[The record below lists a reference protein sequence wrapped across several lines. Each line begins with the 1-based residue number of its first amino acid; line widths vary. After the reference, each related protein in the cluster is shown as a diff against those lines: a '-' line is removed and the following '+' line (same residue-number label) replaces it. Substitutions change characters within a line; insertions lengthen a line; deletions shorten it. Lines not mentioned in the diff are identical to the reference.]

1 MHRYSACFA
10 AELFA
15 DILTIMPDKKG
26 WSNRALARKLAES
39 GVDIPQ
45 LRVDDI
51 PKYKRSRHTEGGRV
65 TEIDQHAGDDEDEDM
80 MEVDQDPTPKVEEF
94 FIPSHALDALHL
106 QVIDHFTLLLRE
118 TTQRVRISA
127 GESEVSQSLHAPAYR
142 RKEFAL
148 WTLADCLEY
157 LDLKKK
163 PRPCNPPLHR
173 FLLPRC
179 SVPGT
184 RRGQDWTHQDWKNVV
199 AALEE
204 IGTKCDDGAVLG
216 SVEYLKQEA
225 AYVFSLQLRPTGQ

>member
-1 MHRYSACFA
+1 
-10 AELFA
+10 
-15 DILTIMPDKKG
+15 MPDKKG

-39 GVDIPQ
+39 GMDIPQ

-65 TEIDQHAGDDEDEDM
+65 TETDHPADDEDEDM
-80 MEVDQDPTPKVEEF
+80 MDIDQDPPPVEEF

-106 QVIDHFTLLLRE
+106 QVIDHFTLLLRDL
-118 TTQRVRISA
+118 TQRVRISA

-142 RKEFAL
+142 RKEFAM

-163 PRPCNPPLHR
+163 LRPCNPPLYR

-184 RRGQDWTHQDWKNVV
+184 RRGQDWTHQDWKNVIS
-199 AALEE
+199 ALEE
-204 IGTKCDDGAVLG
+204 IGTKCEDGAVLG

>member
-1 MHRYSACFA
+1 
-10 AELFA
+10 
-15 DILTIMPDKKG
+15 MPDKKG
-26 WSNRALARKLAES
+26 WSNRALARRLADS
-39 GVDIPQ
+39 GVNIPQ

-51 PKYKRSRHTEGGRV
+51 PKYKRSHHTEGGRV
-65 TEIDQHAGDDEDEDM
+65 TETDRHADDEDADM
-80 MEVDQDPTPKVEEF
+80 MDIDQDPQPVEEF
-94 FIPSHALDALHL
+94 FVPSHALDALHL
-106 QVIDHFTLLLRE
+106 QVIDHFTLLLRDL
-118 TTQRVRISA
+118 TQRVRISA

-142 RKEFAL
+142 RKEFSL

-163 PRPCNPPLHR
+163 LRPCNPPLYR

-184 RRGQDWTHQDWKNVV
+184 RRGQDWTHQDWKNIIS
-199 AALEE
+199 ALGE
-204 IGTKCDDGAVLG
+204 IGTKCEDGSVLG